1 MSLYNDLIL
10 VKSQVP
16 KDGEKDFNK
25 LVNYFSSNPDR
36 ELLNKLRKELKD
48 LPAGLAKVKL
58 RRQIDELWIKI
69 LDKESKQR
77 YLDGIAKYSK

>member
-10 VKSQVP
+10 VKSRVP
-16 KDGEKDFNK
+16 KDMEKDFNK
-25 LVNYFSSNPDR
+25 IANYFSSSPDR
-36 ELLNKLRKELKD
+36 ELLNKLRRELKK